1 MTGRLVDAQSKDG
14 PSPSSKSAESA
25 AKMAS
30 EILAAYLPHASV
42 APADLPALIRAVRR
56 ALEGPIDAIDAV
68 VYPNWGD
75 GTRRS
80 DRVGDEQ
87 RGTEGAQKQRPAV
100 PIADSVHDGY
110 LINLED
116 GKRYRSLRRH
126 LMVKYGMTPE
136 QYREKWGLP
145 DTYPMV
151 APSYARERSEVA
163 KRIGLGRTDDAE
175 MRRAPGSSPVK
186 V

>member
-1 MTGRLVDAQSKDG
+1 VDAQSKDG
-14 PSPSSKSAESA
+14 PSRSSKSAESA

-42 APADLPALIRAVRR
+42 APADLPALIREVRR
-56 ALEGPIDAIDAV
+56 ALEGPIDAV
-68 VYPNWGD
+68 VSPNLGG

-87 RGTEGAQKQRPAV
+87 RSTEGAQKQRPAV
-100 PIADSVHDGY
+100 PIADSVHDEY

-126 LMVKYGMTPE
+126 LMAKYGMTPE

-145 DTYPMV
+145 DNYPMV

-175 MRRAPGSSPVK
+175 MRRAPGGSSTK